1 MQPFAEALQFIKDH
15 KGTSSATGLA
25 KLILSI
31 YNPNHAFS
39 VAECLSSFDR
49 DRLDLALRMISQ
61 YGTAGETDDLLMAG
75 REIYETWPNLI
86 ELSNAASDAK
96 SVVREKW
103 RREQEA
109 KWAAEEVKEEG
120 SATTK

>member
-1 MQPFAEALQFIKDH
+1 MHPFTEAIQFIKAH
-15 KGTSSATGLA
+15 EGTGSAIGLA

-31 YNPNHAFS
+31 YNANHSFS

-49 DRLDLALRMISQ
+49 DRLDLALRMINH
-61 YGTAGETDDLLMAG
+61 YGSVGEDDQLRNAG

-96 SVVREKW
+96 AEVRDKW

-109 KWAAEEVKEEG
+109 KWAAEEAEE
-120 SATTK
+120 S